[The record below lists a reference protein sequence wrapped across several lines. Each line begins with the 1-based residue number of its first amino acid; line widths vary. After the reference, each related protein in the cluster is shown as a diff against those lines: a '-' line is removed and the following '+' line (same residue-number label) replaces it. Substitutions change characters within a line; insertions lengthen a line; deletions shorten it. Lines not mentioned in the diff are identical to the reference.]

1 MVFRREVRGRD
12 AARRVLGVGHKVM
25 NAALRQA
32 RESSATVATLPVE
45 TLTRPLVVYRIRDK
59 VTGEQRTVRSV
70 ILAVEIAE
78 GTTRAD
84 VVLKDW
90 ELLERLNG
98 LVGARGFRG
107 KDSVPPT
114 HTTGVEQAF
123 DRSISLARNKA
134 SELGLPFRF
143 LEVEPIA
150 VLWPV
155 ASTAKEQE
163 PEEEDENAGN
173 DGEG

>member
-1 MVFRREVRGRD
+1 M
-12 AARRVLGVGHKVM
+12 
-25 NAALRQA
+25 
-32 RESSATVATLPVE
+32 
-45 TLTRPLVVYRIRDK
+45 YRIRDK
-59 VTGEQRTVRSV
+59 VTGEQRTVRSA

-78 GTTRAD
+78 GTIGAD
-84 VVLKDW
+84 MVLKDW

-98 LVGARGFRG
+98 LLGARGFRG
-107 KDSVPPT
+107 RDSVPPAD
-114 HTTGVEQAF
+114 TTRVEQAL
-123 DRSISLARNKA
+123 DLGMSLARNKA

-143 LEVEPIA
+143 PEVEPIA

-163 PEEEDENAGN
+163 TEEEDEDSGN

>member
-1 MVFRREVRGRD
+1 M
-12 AARRVLGVGHKVM
+12 
-25 NAALRQA
+25 
-32 RESSATVATLPVE
+32 E

-70 ILAVEIAE
+70 ILAIEIAE
-78 GTTRAD
+78 GTTGAD

-98 LVGARGFRG
+98 IVGARGFRG

-114 HTTGVEQAF
+114 DTTGVEQAL

-143 LEVEPIA
+143 PEVEPIA

-163 PEEEDENAGN
+163 EEDEDAGN